1 MFYCPRCRGIIKS
14 EDKFCPSCG
23 EKVNPEVFQQK
34 LDDDNISE
42 VTPGNEESSIVNS
55 QSQSGKEDPQQSE
68 DRLVK
73 AKIIDENSEKKVI
86 VDNLKFPFQKNRK
99 IIFSLIPLIAI
110 VMVAISF
117 LGDDKSASIYGSYKG
132 NFEDDI
138 NTPVYIK
145 YDGEKA
151 YLSLAGDYFA
161 VYDKI
166 SEDLIEGADSKDL
179 YNIKLKYNDAETRNL
194 ENGYSN
200 INVGYVQ
207 LTGSYSQ
214 DSCMITISDVIPIG
228 SDDTF
233 AFGSVFKVS
242 DSEFPEIIEKNSQVV
257 IAESTRKT
265 NIESESIIKDDSESK
280 LLPESESNIKETPEI
295 TSLTMEDIIT
305 QGDSMGAYFD
315 ASWKFTQDNTSQKPG
330 MNGAYALK
338 LTNKTNY
345 SIRMDT
351 HKFSIV
357 AYGGQEN
364 EIEYSISKKYSAR
377 IDNVTINPNESF
389 TIENLF
395 IDVGDQLLLYHKIK
409 YDEVSLWENNLD
421 TYLIPVTGTPT
432 GSETQLSALSEDE
445 LRVYAKAYV
454 DNWNGYDNTIKEEY
468 WDVIDGV
475 EVKYYVFHDG
485 PTQHIVGVYVNPDT
499 GVVTGDYGGIQ

>member
-23 EKVNPEVFQQK
+23 EKVNLEVFQQK

-42 VTPGNEESSIVNS
+42 VTPGNEESSMVNS

-68 DRLVK
+68 DRFVK

-86 VDNLKFPFQKNRK
+86 IDNLKFPFRKNRK
-99 IIFSLIPLIAI
+99 IIFSLITLIAI
-110 VMVAISF
+110 VMVAVSF
-117 LGDDKSASIYGSYKG
+117 FGDDKSASIYGSYKG

-166 SEDLIEGADSKDL
+166 SEDLIEGANSKDL
-179 YNIKLKYNDAETRNL
+179 YNIKLKYNATETRNL

-200 INVGYVQ
+200 FNVGYVQ

-214 DSCMITISDVIPIG
+214 DNFMITISDVIPIG
-228 SDDTF
+228 SDDVF
-233 AFGSVFKVS
+233 SFGDAIKID
-242 DSEFPEIIEKNSQVV
+242 DSEFPEIIKKDYTVANAEKESKAIV
-257 IAESTRKT
+257 IAESKV
-265 NIESESIIKDDSESK
+265 EVDSDSEAP
-280 LLPESESNIKETPEI
+280 LTSENVVIEKAQAP
-295 TSLTMEDIIT
+295 SLTMEDIIG
-305 QGDSMGAYFD
+305 QGDAINTYFD
-315 ASWKFTQDNTSQKPG
+315 ASFKFTRDPSVEVG
-330 MNGAYALK
+330 MVGAYALN

-357 AYGGQEN
+357 QYNGQESVV
-364 EIEYSISKKYSAR
+364 EYPNSTRVSTL
-377 IDNVTINPNESF
+377 IDNVTIKPNESF
-389 TIENLF
+389 TIENL
-395 IDVGDQLLLYHKIK
+395 ITQVADQNLLYHIMK
-409 YDEVSLWENNLD
+409 YDGVPLWKN
-421 TYLIPVTGTPT
+421 
-432 GSETQLSALSEDE
+432 A
-445 LRVYAKAYV
+445 
-454 DNWNGYDNTIKEEY
+454 
-468 WDVIDGV
+468 
-475 EVKYYVFHDG
+475 
-485 PTQHIVGVYVNPDT
+485 
-499 GVVTGDYGGIQ
+499 

>member
-23 EKVNPEVFQQK
+23 EKVNLEVFQQK

-42 VTPGNEESSIVNS
+42 VTPGNEESSMVNS

-86 VDNLKFPFQKNRK
+86 IDNLKFPFRKNRK
-99 IIFSLIPLIAI
+99 IIFSLITLIAI
-110 VMVAISF
+110 VMVAVSF
-117 LGDDKSASIYGSYKG
+117 FWDDKSASIYGSYKG

-179 YNIKLKYNDAETRNL
+179 YNIKLKYNDAETRSL

-200 INVGYVQ
+200 FNIKYVQ
-207 LTGSYSQ
+207 LTGSYSREGF
-214 DSCMITISDVIPIG
+214 IVVISNVLPIG
-228 SDDTF
+228 FDDVSS
-233 AFGSVFKVS
+233 FGNASKIN
-242 DSEFPEIIEKNSQVV
+242 DSEFPEIIEKNSTGLGV
-257 IAESTRKT
+257 ESTRQAT
-265 NIESESIIKDDSESK
+265 SETESITKDDSESK
-280 LLPESESNIKETPEI
+280 VLSKSESIVKEIPKV
-295 TSLTMEDIIT
+295 TSLTMEDIISE
-305 QGDSMGAYFD
+305 GDSMGDYFD
-315 ASWKFTQDNTSQKPG
+315 ASWNFTQDKTSQKPG
-330 MNGAYALK
+330 MNGAYALQ

-468 WDVIDGV
+468 WDVIDGI